1 MFAAINRLKKDI
13 ASRYNRQGLNEV
25 IARLKDN
32 TPSIPAYICQFCGK
46 KTTTPHG
53 GICRFSPYKNKT
65 HKFIKAGIEWFTQD
79 FNKNSLK

>member
-1 MFAAINRLKKDI
+1 MFAAITRLKKDI
-13 ASRYNRQGLNEV
+13 ANRYNRQGLNEV

-65 HKFIKAGIEWFTQD
+65 HKFIKANVEEKRVI
-79 FNKNSLK
+79 

>member
-1 MFAAINRLKKDI
+1 MFEAIARLKKDI
-13 ASRYNRQGLNEV
+13 ANRENRHGLNEV

-32 TPSIPAYICQFCGK
+32 TPSATSYICQFCGK

-65 HKFIKAGIEWFTQD
+65 HKFIKANVE
-79 FNKNSLK
+79 